1 MEFDPKLSKQ
11 AKERINS
18 KQNWGDTDAGE
29 HVWPYFIY
37 TCTCAVFCEKK
48 LVPKKNNLTRFIS
61 LNWKEKEK
69 KTTLNYMILYN
80 IVFLNLISQTKELF
94 FLKKAMIL
102 FSLTF
107 AYFL

>member
-48 LVPKKNNLTRFIS
+48 IGC
-61 LNWKEKEK
+61 KEK
-69 KTTLNYMILYN
+69 
-80 IVFLNLISQTKELF
+80 
-94 FLKKAMIL
+94 
-102 FSLTF
+102 
-107 AYFL
+107 